1 MDVFLPNAVPEI
13 TIGNIAA
20 NHLLANLDLAI
31 QETTIAVV
39 VGGYVECLGTVSE
52 NWKEREG
59 YALKGGAFGLGRTSL
74 LMSKALPS
82 SSSIDRVQAIAR
94 KSVVE
99 GKSVSVRVDLGG

>member
-74 LMSKALPS
+74 LMRSEER
-82 SSSIDRVQAIAR
+82 RVG
-94 KSVVE
+94 KE
-99 GKSVSVRVDLGG
+99 GVSTCRSRWSPDH

>member
-1 MDVFLPNAVPEI
+1 MIRLPPRFTRTDPLFPYTTLFLS
-13 TIGNIAA
+13 
-20 NHLLANLDLAI
+20 DRAI

-39 VGGYVECLGTVSE
+39 VGGYVEFLGTVSE

-82 SSSIDRVQAIAR
+82 SSSIDQIGRASCRERVCTD
-94 KSVVE
+94 V
-99 GKSVSVRVDLGG
+99 